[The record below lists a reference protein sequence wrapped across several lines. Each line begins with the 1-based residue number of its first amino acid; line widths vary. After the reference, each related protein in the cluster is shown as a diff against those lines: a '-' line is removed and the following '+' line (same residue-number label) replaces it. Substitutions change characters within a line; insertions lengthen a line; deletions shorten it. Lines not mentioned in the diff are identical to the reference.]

1 MEIIIFLFICFF
13 KYILTQLDVILD
25 FQPIIDEINEIS
37 IDSTD
42 SKKIIDSTKILMNE
56 YPFINILKDPPNI
69 DGKDYFEKV
78 DIMKELDELQSIIE
92 NSQMNLYEYYQR
104 YCKIIRDTN
113 DLHIGFYYDS
123 NISLEL
129 SNTILI
135 SPFTIKTEIDKKSY
149 LLHNELINYF
159 EIESEIPFFEKIIE
173 KENIQIKNING
184 QNPFDFIRN
193 FCKDYYTFKNKNAKF
208 SYTKLLLENYFYLT
222 SCPLNSN
229 EFYLNIEYEDGDY
242 INATLIGLFVDYNE
256 TYTNNQNY
264 EYFMNFIKKEKEN
277 KRKGY
282 FTNRKL
288 LKNYLKSK
296 SNNKTIFRK
305 LEEKE
310 IIWDIEYDYIKCR
323 VDEENKVNVY
333 YQNSFMIDFNSM
345 YLFEELVLC
354 QYNFLNNDYPIV
366 VIQDANGG
374 GYVHFSM
381 FFQEI
386 VQNLFNNQMKC
397 SIKIGEYTSNISD
410 NIALYFDFLKENGDP
425 YESTEELLKDFTIDK
440 LSKDNENKRLKQRPF
455 YIHYVQFYKDLI
467 IRNKY
472 KKPTEII
479 IYTDGFSFSATS
491 LFIKSLYHFGG
502 AITVGYNG
510 DPDTEKKDFDASQS
524 PTFVLPNEY
533 IEIPGF
539 KTLEDYGFYFSQISY
554 GPSYKNQFIEGQL
567 DYPEEFQVTPVD
579 ERVEIYN
586 TYDDSLYQSFID
598 KAKEIFKKYNEEG
611 KCNPENK
618 NLKMLNKECDKNFDS
633 VTHGGYECGDD
644 GKWSKTCKPFYCH
657 KNYYFDYVN
666 QKCVKDVF
674 PEKYS
679 YYYEQRTEE
688 EQKIEELEKENEELE
703 KKNEELKKKNE
714 ELEKKKKDDKYKG
727 LFIFL
732 LVVLILIVLVALF
745 CFLKIKFKINI
756 FNKSDDTMIEKT
768 INSNY

>member
-13 KYILTQLDVILD
+13 KYILTQIDVILD
-25 FQPIIDEINEIS
+25 FQPIIEAINENS
-37 IDSTD
+37 IGSDA

-78 DIMKELDELQSIIE
+78 DIMKELDELQSNIE
-92 NSQMNLYEYYQR
+92 HSQMNLYEYYQR
-104 YCKIIRDTN
+104 YHKIISHTN
-113 DLHIGFYYDS
+113 DGHIGFYYAS

-129 SNTILI
+129 SDTVLI
-135 SPFTIKTEIDKKSY
+135 SPFFIKTEIDKKSY

-208 SYTKLLLENYFYLT
+208 SYTKLLLENYFYL
-222 SCPLNSN
+222 SDCPLNLE
-229 EFYLNIEYEDGDY
+229 EFKLNIEYEDGDY

-310 IIWDIEYDYIKCR
+310 IIWDIEYDFIKCR

-333 YQNSFMIDFNSM
+333 YQNSFMINIDYDSM
-345 YLFEELVLC
+345 FIFEELVLC

-366 VIQDANGG
+366 VIQDANSG
-374 GYVHFSM
+374 GYFFFSM
-381 FFQEI
+381 FFQEV
-386 VQNLFNNQMKC
+386 VQNLFNNQNKC
-397 SIKIGEYTSNISD
+397 SIKIGNYTSNILD
-410 NIALYFDFLKENGDP
+410 YTGYFFDFLKENGDP
-425 YESTEELLKDFTIDK
+425 YQSIEELLKDFTIDK
-440 LSKDNENKRLKQRPF
+440 LSENNENKRLKQRTHF
-455 YIHYVQFYKDLI
+455 IHYIQFYKDLI

-510 DPDTEKKDFDASQS
+510 DPDTENKDFDASQS
-524 PTFVLPNEY
+524 PTFVLKNEN
-533 IEIPGF
+533 IAIPEF
-539 KTLEDYGFYFSQISY
+539 KTLDEYGFYFNKITY
-554 GPSYKNQFIEGQL
+554 GTYYKNQFIEGKL
-567 DYPEEFQVTPVD
+567 DNPEEFQVTPVD
-579 ERVEIYN
+579 
-586 TYDDSLYQSFID
+586 
-598 KAKEIFKKYNEEG
+598 
-611 KCNPENK
+611 
-618 NLKMLNKECDKNFDS
+618 
-633 VTHGGYECGDD
+633 
-644 GKWSKTCKPFYCH
+644 
-657 KNYYFDYVN
+657 
-666 QKCVKDVF
+666 
-674 PEKYS
+674 
-679 YYYEQRTEE
+679 
-688 EQKIEELEKENEELE
+688 
-703 KKNEELKKKNE
+703 
-714 ELEKKKKDDKYKG
+714 
-727 LFIFL
+727 
-732 LVVLILIVLVALF
+732 
-745 CFLKIKFKINI
+745 
-756 FNKSDDTMIEKT
+756 
-768 INSNY
+768 